1 MRRPYT
7 DRNREK
13 EEKRED
19 TLRTRVKAI
28 LEKLGRGDRQDSAGQ
43 RGYRSS
49 PEQANAV
56 DEQYACCRR
65 GHAYCTQRCKV
76 RYRARQKPGQLA
88 KSTEQKMVRREI
100 VLRATVGS
108 PRPILKLRIRIQP
121 SDLTIQRSLCDMK
134 LPIRIQ
140 RSLCDDAIHHSDSD
154 WFVGMDVG
162 NRDRHSHQEKDAN

>member
-28 LEKLGRGDRQDSAGQ
+28 LEKLGRGDRQDSASQ
-43 RGYRSS
+43 RGYRPS

-56 DEQYACCRR
+56 DEKYACCRR
-65 GHAYCTQRCKV
+65 GHAHYAQRCMV
-76 RYRARQKPGQLA
+76 RYRARQNPGQLA

-100 VLRATVGS
+100 ILRTTVES
-108 PRPILKLRIRIQP
+108 PRPI
-121 SDLTIQRSLCDMK
+121 MK

-140 RSLCDDAIHHSDSD
+140 RSLCD
-154 WFVGMDVG
+154 M
-162 NRDRHSHQEKDAN
+162 